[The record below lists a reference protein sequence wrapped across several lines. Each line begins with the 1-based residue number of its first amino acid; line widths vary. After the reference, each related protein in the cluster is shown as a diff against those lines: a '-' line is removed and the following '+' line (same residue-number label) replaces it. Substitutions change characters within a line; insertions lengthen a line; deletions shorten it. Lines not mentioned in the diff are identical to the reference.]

1 LERKLDE
8 GILHPGTGIVHLYAG
23 AENSMTYKVM
33 TLSAY
38 LESLDNDTPMNI
50 IAPFLQLRGMHLQTT
65 ELLLSEIQKYKRR
78 LAEAT
83 RAPASRRMLDTS
95 ADEPGSDDNDDLS
108 DLGAQ
113 LGDHLSLLEID
124 GEDIYGAHRTQAF

>member
-1 LERKLDE
+1 
-8 GILHPGTGIVHLYAG
+8 
-23 AENSMTYKVM
+23 
-33 TLSAY
+33 
-38 LESLDNDTPMNI
+38 
-50 IAPFLQLRGMHLQTT
+50 
-65 ELLLSEIQKYKRR
+65 
-78 LAEAT
+78 
-83 RAPASRRMLDTS
+83 MLDTS